1 MSRIE
6 LFLAL
11 QDFGLSGDATKVL
24 VNTGEYDAP
33 FGELK
38 LVEDKLIIYRRTG
51 EVAVYDL
58 TAK

>member
-24 VNTGEYDAP
+24 VNTGKYDAP

-38 LVEDKLIIYRRTG
+38 LVEDKLIIHRRTG

-58 TAK
+58 TEQ